1 MIFCISTNYHLKWI
15 KRKNKMLYHEHLNH
29 LYYKRTFNHECV
41 VWHYSNNYILVC
53 SYRITL
59 RWIIICSAQMFRL
72 FQNYGNLITHSFSN
86 LIIFYRLPCSCTF
99 IIYVS
104 ISLTLQRRKPL
115 EIHIQHI
122 AQQYAGQTKSNV
134 TIQKPF
140 AITEVINENSPAYT
154 IKSRLL

>member
-1 MIFCISTNYHLKWI
+1 
-15 KRKNKMLYHEHLNH
+15 MLYHEHLNH

-134 TIQKPF
+134 ACYDYLVPRLPPF